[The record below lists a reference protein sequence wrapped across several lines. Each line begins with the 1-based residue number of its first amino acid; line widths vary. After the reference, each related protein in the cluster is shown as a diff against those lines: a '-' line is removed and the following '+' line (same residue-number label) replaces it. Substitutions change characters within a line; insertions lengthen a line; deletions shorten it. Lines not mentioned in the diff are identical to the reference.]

1 MAYEST
7 DEPERE
13 SLWIHGLEFILD
25 KQDKARL
32 DALFPTDSR
41 QVRNH
46 TYPAIH
52 THTPEG
58 DRCDVYIRR
67 VIADFIL
74 RDEGK
79 SIAKGFTVEVRDGD
93 PTNLTRANLKL
104 VFNKDR
110 SEGEIKRKNGF
121 QTHRI
126 ISIRL
131 RALDAGLNP
140 DEAIREAR
148 ND

>member
-1 MAYEST
+1 MNTYKES
-7 DEPERE
+7 EIASMP
-13 SLWIHGLEFILD
+13 IHGVEFTLN
-25 KQDKARL
+25 KEDKARL

-41 QVRNH
+41 QIRNH
-46 TYPAIH
+46 VYPAIN
-52 THTPEG
+52 TRIPEG

-67 VIADFIL
+67 AVADFIL

-104 VFNKDR
+104 VFNKDL
-110 SEGEIKRKNGF
+110 SEVEIKRKNGF

-140 DEAIREAR
+140 DEVIREAR